1 MVVVVVRMIPKT
13 VQMNLLLSM
22 CIDLAQHLSK
32 NDDFFFS
39 IDTYSSTVEEDKNMD
54 VSKMNLESAIAET
67 QSVLGPLF
75 TKPSLTEKYLSRPPF
90 RFIHD
95 IVTSTL
101 RETGFPAN
109 FFSAEELEPSTLD
122 DKSKKVAFLEKLIT
136 LLNICIGYAIDVRA
150 SKIVAGVEPISTNAL
165 LTAFGK
171 ASVDSTLDR
180 QLAIEY
186 CLAGKSYAQVAIP
199 RLKEQSRSSVE
210 QRNVKEAT
218 CNTNSVSLEATPKG
232 KLALSD
238 NPTIIE
244 TNPKVITSVNDAR
257 NSPLHPA
264 QLNELIVQCTGDL
277 IQTRQMIEDIT
288 KKPRCL
294 DKLLQRPPFSFLY
307 DLIVAIA
314 RATNYGKHFM
324 TEDSTD
330 PSQDKMSKI
339 AFLERVINHVQLS
352 LKITVSVKPE
362 QIVAGLEADKT
373 RQFLQLLV
381 LAATRSSLQNQAQQI
396 YTCNPEVKIMI
407 IDSVELT
414 QPKGR
419 LIAETVFNPSQ
430 SSGPV
435 KSWQDN
441 EEDSKQIILTI
452 PQGEVTTISGATNR
466 DARLSIDRLKELFTS
481 GAGKIVET
489 RQMIESIVS
498 HPKAS
503 DMLLD
508 RPPFRFLYDLIMS
521 ISSAT
526 GFGHQIFTEQE
537 MDSRNITNKEEKIAF
552 FDKIIRH
559 VQTATGQEIEI
570 RSAKIVSGLECEKTR
585 LFLQLLVLAALAAGS
600 KGRTLSES
608 IAISTNGEEASFRK
622 QFECTEGG
630 AEPVIQATGQKNMRA
645 DEVKTTLRGSSD
657 DQLFVKG
664 KENTKTGNAL
674 RVMDHQENYH
684 SPTNQKELLP
694 VKGIEDHLK
703 SSLDKIP
710 FEFLTNSFRQRQGQ
724 KATSTM
730 RVIASRPGPPPVNH
744 ASARLEEEETVFS
757 SLDILKD
764 TSVKINNLD
773 DFVGDPPLPWH
784 TDFADA
790 SQLKL
795 SASRTPSL
803 FLDEKHSALV
813 KRVITNADLTPQTD
827 IPGRPS
833 SENKQEIRLRL
844 SLPKG
849 EFLTSPLP
857 GDSSLDNLYMLM
869 KAVQTLI
876 RSIAP
881 LSRCVSN
888 VKENISQI
896 ARERDFWFSAS
907 RTHSTDLKVATDHV
921 EQSAKD
927 ALETVN
933 HEISNIVRNS
943 EGIKVKIHQ
952 NECRIRELLLT
963 LSSR

>member
-1 MVVVVVRMIPKT
+1 
-13 VQMNLLLSM
+13 
-22 CIDLAQHLSK
+22 
-32 NDDFFFS
+32 
-39 IDTYSSTVEEDKNMD
+39 MD
-54 VSKMNLESAIAET
+54 VSKTSLESAIAET

-101 RETGFPAN
+101 RETGFPSN
-109 FFSAEELEPSTLD
+109 FFSTEELEPSTLD
-122 DKSKKVAFLEKLIT
+122 DKNKKVAFLEKLIT
-136 LLNICIGYAIDVRA
+136 LLNICVGYAIDVRA

-210 QRNVKEAT
+210 QRNDKE
-218 CNTNSVSLEATPKG
+218 TNSVSLEETPKG
-232 KLALSD
+232 KLPLSD
-238 NPTIIE
+238 FPTIME
-244 TNPKVITSVNDAR
+244 SNPKVMTSVNHAT
-257 NSPLHPA
+257 NSPLHSA

-314 RATNYGKHFM
+314 RATNYGKHFVI
-324 TEDSTD
+324 EDSTD

-339 AFLERVINHVQLS
+339 AFLDKVINHVQLS
-352 LKITVSVKPE
+352 LKINLSVKPE

-396 YTCNPEVKIMI
+396 YTCNPEEKSMIME
-407 IDSVELT
+407 SVELS
-414 QPKGR
+414 QPKGS
-419 LIAETVFNPSQ
+419 LIAVFKPYQN
-430 SSGPV
+430 SGPV

-441 EEDSKQIILTI
+441 EEESKHIILTI
-452 PQGEVTTISGATNR
+452 PQGEVTTISGSTNK
-466 DARLSIDRLKELFTS
+466 DARLGIDRLKELFTS
-481 GAGKIVET
+481 GAGKIGET
-489 RQMIESIVS
+489 KLMIESIVL

-503 DMLLD
+503 DMLLE

-521 ISSAT
+521 ISKAT
-526 GFGHQIFTEQE
+526 EFGHQIFTEQE
-537 MDSRNITNKEEKIAF
+537 MDTRNITNKEEKMAF
-552 FDKIIRH
+552 LDKIIRH
-559 VQTATGQEIEI
+559 VETATGQEIEI

-585 LFLQLLVLAALAAGS
+585 LFLQLLVLAAVTAGS

-608 IAISTNGEEASFRK
+608 IAIGTNGEESSFRQK
-622 QFECTEGG
+622 FECTEGG
-630 AEPVIQATGQKNMRA
+630 AEPVIQTTGQQNMSA
-645 DEVKTTLRGSSD
+645 DEVKTNLSGSSD
-657 DQLFVKG
+657 DQRSVKG
-664 KENTKTGNAL
+664 KEITKTGNAL
-674 RVMDHQENYH
+674 REMDHQEIYH
-684 SPTNQKELLP
+684 SPTIKKDLPP
-694 VKGIEDHLK
+694 VKDIEDNPK
-703 SSLDKIP
+703 SSLDKIT
-710 FEFLTNSFRQRQGQ
+710 FEVLTNSFPQRQGQ
-724 KATSTM
+724 RATSIM
-730 RVIASRPGPPPVNH
+730 RVIASRPGPPRANH
-744 ASARLEEEETVFS
+744 ASARPEEEETVFS

-764 TSVKINNLD
+764 TSVKMNSLD
-773 DFVGDPPLPWH
+773 DFVGDPPLVCY

-790 SQLKL
+790 SQLRF
-795 SASRTPSL
+795 SANRTPSL
-803 FLDEKHSALV
+803 FLDQKHSALV
-813 KRVITNADLTPQTD
+813 KRVITNAELAPQTD
-827 IPGRPS
+827 MPGRS
-833 SENKQEIRLRL
+833 LSENNQDISLRL
-844 SLPKG
+844 SLQKG
-849 EFLTSPLP
+849 EFLTSPPP
-857 GDSSLDNLYMLM
+857 GDAALDNLYTLM

-876 RSIAP
+876 RSITP
-881 LSRCVSN
+881 LSRCFSN

-907 RTHSTDLKVATDHV
+907 RTHNTDLKVAIDHV
-921 EQSAKD
+921 ERSAKD
-927 ALETVN
+927 ALEAVN

-943 EGIKVKIHQ
+943 EGMKVKIHH